1 MSGKRKEKLKM
12 YKEVIISIIIVITII
27 TGNVLTRNYTKSS
40 IDRMNEELAQMREE
54 LIKEERKDQKLVEQM
69 SQLDKKWQELSGKL
83 AYYIEHDELE
93 KVQTELVALKANID
107 TQEYETGN
115 ENLDRCKFILDHIK
129 DKEALKIKNIF

>member
-1 MSGKRKEKLKM
+1 M

-107 TQEYETGN
+107 TQEYETGI

>member
-107 TQEYETGN
+107 TQEYETGI